1 MALTKRKMKPG
12 RKCARRVRS
21 LREALDRTRKDYK
34 RLFDIVPCYITVQD
48 SEFRIL
54 QSNALFKE
62 DFGKNARAHC
72 YLVYKRR
79 DTVCPDCPV
88 AKTFA
93 DGQVHSSEED
103 VIMRDGR
110 RASTIVYS
118 MPVKDERGRT
128 QAVME
133 MSTNITEV
141 KRLQR
146 QLAMMGSAVAGMAH
160 RIKNILMGLEGGV
173 FVANTGFE
181 NHDPAAIDQG
191 WQMVQRNVAKV
202 SRIAK
207 DLLYCAKERE
217 PNLEAGVD
225 PGLVVRETFD
235 LYEPRARAEGIS
247 MRLEAQAIPAGS
259 YDRESLSTVA
269 TNLVV
274 NALDACRFDRDAER
288 KEHVIVLRCRAQ
300 PRGGAVI
307 EVCDNGGGMPDE
319 VSHRL
324 FQGQFSTKGGEGTG
338 LGLLVIQNAAEQH
351 GGSVAFSTKEGCG
364 TTFTATLFSGGV
376 RRPERA
382 SGRRSPISPRLGRP
396 SR

>member
-1 MALTKRKMKPG
+1 MAQKKKPGTGSTQRALT
-12 RKCARRVRS
+12 
-21 LREALDRTRKDYK
+21 LRQALARTRKDYK
-34 RLFDIVPCYITVQD
+34 RLFEIVPCYITVQD
-48 SEFRIL
+48 ANFRIL

-62 DFGKNARAHC
+62 DFGTSTGKHC
-72 YLVYKRR
+72 YSVYKRR
-79 DTVCPDCPV
+79 DSVCPDCPV

-93 DGQVHSSEED
+93 DGDVHSSEEN
-103 VIMRDGR
+103 VITRDGR

-118 MPVKDERGRT
+118 MPLEDERGRT

-141 KRLQR
+141 KLLQR

-181 NHDPAAIDQG
+181 SHDPVAIDQG

-217 PNLEAGVD
+217 PHLEADVD
-225 PGLVVRETFD
+225 PVQIVRETFD
-235 LYEPRARAEGIS
+235 LYAPRARAEGITLQLE
-247 MRLEAQAIPAGS
+247 LEAVAPGT
-259 YDRESLSTVA
+259 YDRESLGTVA

-274 NALDACRFDRDAER
+274 NALDACRFDNEGQH
-288 KEHVIVLRCRAQ
+288 KEHVVVLRCRADPQ
-300 PRGGAVI
+300 GGVVI

-324 FQGQFSTKGGEGTG
+324 FQGQFSTKGVEGTG
-338 LGLLVIQNAAEQH
+338 LGLLVVQKAAEEH
-351 GGSVAFSTKEGCG
+351 GGSIAFSTREGSG
-364 TTFTATLFSGGV
+364 TTFTATLFSGGARHPAATP
-376 RRPERA
+376 RRYT
-382 SGRRSPISPRLGRP
+382 SQVT
-396 SR
+396 

>member
-1 MALTKRKMKPG
+1 MAQRKKSAARSGKRAPT
-12 RKCARRVRS
+12 
-21 LREALDRTRKDYK
+21 LRQALARTRKDYK

-48 SEFRIL
+48 ANFRIL

-62 DFGKNARAHC
+62 DFGTSTGKHC
-72 YLVYKRR
+72 YSVYKRR
-79 DTVCPDCPV
+79 DSVCPDCPV
-88 AKTFA
+88 AKTFT
-93 DGQVHSSEED
+93 DGEVHSSEEN
-103 VIMRDGR
+103 VITRDGR

-118 MPVKDERGRT
+118 MPVEDEQGRT
-128 QAVME
+128 HAVME

-141 KRLQR
+141 KLLQR

-181 NHDPAAIDQG
+181 SRDPVAIDQG

-202 SRIAK
+202 SRVAK

-217 PNLEAGVD
+217 PQLEAGVD
-225 PGLVVRETFD
+225 PGAIVRETFE

-247 MRLEAQAIPAGS
+247 MQLEVEAVPPGT
-259 YDRESLSTVA
+259 YDRESLGTVA

-274 NALDACRFDRDAER
+274 NALDACRFDPEGEDKAHR
-288 KEHVIVLRCRAQ
+288 IILRCRAEPQ
-300 PRGGAVI
+300 GGVVI

-324 FQGQFSTKGGEGTG
+324 FQGQFSTKGIEGTG
-338 LGLLVIQNAAEQH
+338 LGLLVVQKAAEEH
-351 GGSVAFSTKEGCG
+351 GGNIAFSTRERLG
-364 TTFTATLFSGGV
+364 TTFTATLFSGGARRPAAVSV
-376 RRPERA
+376 RRVPTFRQLA
-382 SGRRSPISPRLGRP
+382 RP